1 MLRPTPLPLAS
12 PPRALTAIGVFL
24 LFGAA
29 MAFVAGASLVR
40 RGTPLDRMW
49 ALNPHAY
56 EQLAP
61 LGKPVGLFFLFLA
74 LALALAGT
82 GWLKRERWGWRL
94 AVVIIGTQ
102 VLGDLVNI
110 FLGRVVEGVVGVTI
124 AGTLLFYVIRPRVRA
139 TFAVKPKRIVRADSS

>member
-1 MLRPTPLPLAS
+1 MLRPTPPPLAS
-12 PPRALTAIGVFL
+12 PPRGTTAIGVFL
-24 LFGAA
+24 LFGAM

-82 GWLKRERWGWRL
+82 GWLKRQRWGWVL

-102 VLGDLVNI
+102 V
-110 FLGRVVEGVVGVTI
+110 
-124 AGTLLFYVIRPRVRA
+124 
-139 TFAVKPKRIVRADSS
+139 